1 MRSRTGVIGAAV
13 ALVLLL
19 VLLAAANFFGR
30 GGDSAEP
37 AQSPVAVGT
46 PTRSTK
52 AAPRS
57 PTRTSPVPTRDPET
71 GLRLVALSTLPRQ
84 AQQTVALIERGG
96 PYPYAKDGAVFGN
109 RERLLPSQ
117 RSGYYR
123 EYTVTTPGSGDR
135 GARRIVTGDQDRDF
149 FYSGDHY
156 ASFVRIQR

>member
-1 MRSRTGVIGAAV
+1 VRSRTGVIGAAV

-19 VLLAAANFFGR
+19 VVLAAANYVG
-30 GGDSAEP
+30 GSGDSAEP
-37 AQSPVAVGT
+37 ALSPVAVGT

-52 AAPRS
+52 AAPSS
-57 PTRTSPVPTRDPET
+57 PASSRDPES
-71 GLRLVALSTLPRQ
+71 GLRLVVLSSLPRQ

-96 PYPYAKDGAVFGN
+96 PYPYAKDGAVFSN

-135 GARRIVTGDQDRDF
+135 GARRIVTGNQDRDF